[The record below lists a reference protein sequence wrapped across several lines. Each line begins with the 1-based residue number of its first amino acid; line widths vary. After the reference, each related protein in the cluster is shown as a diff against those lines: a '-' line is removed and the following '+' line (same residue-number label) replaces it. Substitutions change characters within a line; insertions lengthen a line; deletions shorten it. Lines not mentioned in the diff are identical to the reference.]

1 VNPEEVIRIA
11 EEIREKHRPHII
23 KPEYAFFIDEKSN
36 PSSITGEKVLVVFPP
51 PHTLDRTLAVHAA
64 EHEFHH
70 ISPDGVPYTLFD
82 DRKIMALA
90 MNELQVNYEQEYEKL
105 KEVANCVYDFF
116 VTKEALQEDPKVT
129 KEFLERMFAA
139 SGKVFEQNV
148 NPFALAGFVF
158 LTYCYSRMTGFSALP
173 SEFTPAFLTFD
184 SKLDRIYKELDGI
197 FFEWQRKPHKEI
209 ADALVK
215 TFKLFKELENFLYKT
230 RASARNEK
238 NQAQAQGQAQGQA
251 QAQTQGQ
258 AQGQAQAQTQGQT
271 QAQGQ
276 GQTQGQAER
285 QAQTQGQAQ
294 GQQEGARQ
302 GGQEEKKGSG
312 QKEETQEQRG
322 SAKGQ
327 NESAEAALPC
337 GFTVKT
343 SESQAVAVAVIGVE
357 AGLSDEQVV
366 MLLDGVPREKAEE
379 AIRKAKREVAKKK
392 LWKTLSAF
400 LNENGKPSGALMT
413 RRRVAWDGRPW
424 TLDEETAA
432 RNPYEPD
439 KWKERKKEVFLSIDE
454 GGEGER
460 GYTEVVIVFDKSG
473 STKEDVADGKRVI
486 DFEADAATAAVALAL
501 EMRKPVTIVPFS
513 TEASEMSFGK
523 NYVDATQ
530 FLLSIKPEGDTEL
543 ETAVEVV
550 KDRKRALI
558 VILTDGF
565 VENPE
570 AAYEKLRFLGKKNR
584 VVMLIAAKD
593 ANRRENITHQIAMDP
608 NPNVEVYL
616 VGVSGLEKFALSR
629 FREMNRQPF

>member
-1 VNPEEVIRIA
+1 
-11 EEIREKHRPHII
+11 
-23 KPEYAFFIDEKSN
+23 
-36 PSSITGEKVLVVFPP
+36 
-51 PHTLDRTLAVHAA
+51 
-64 EHEFHH
+64 
-70 ISPDGVPYTLFD
+70 
-82 DRKIMALA
+82 
-90 MNELQVNYEQEYEKL
+90 
-105 KEVANCVYDFF
+105 
-116 VTKEALQEDPKVT
+116 
-129 KEFLERMFAA
+129 
-139 SGKVFEQNV
+139 
-148 NPFALAGFVF
+148 
-158 LTYCYSRMTGFSALP
+158 
-173 SEFTPAFLTFD
+173 
-184 SKLDRIYKELDGI
+184 
-197 FFEWQRKPHKEI
+197 
-209 ADALVK
+209 
-215 TFKLFKELENFLYKT
+215 
-230 RASARNEK
+230 
-238 NQAQAQGQAQGQA
+238 
-251 QAQTQGQ
+251 
-258 AQGQAQAQTQGQT
+258 
-271 QAQGQ
+271 
-276 GQTQGQAER
+276 
-285 QAQTQGQAQ
+285 
-294 GQQEGARQ
+294 
-302 GGQEEKKGSG
+302 
-312 QKEETQEQRG
+312 
-322 SAKGQ
+322 
-327 NESAEAALPC
+327 
-337 GFTVKT
+337 
-343 SESQAVAVAVIGVE
+343 VIGVE

-366 MLLDGVPREKAEE
+366 ILLDGVPRKKAEE

-473 STKEDVADGKRVI
+473 STQEDVADGKRVI

-530 FLLSIKPEGDTEL
+530 FLLSMKPEGDTEL

-570 AAYEKLRFLGKKNR
+570 AVYEKLRFLGKENR